1 MDHNEY
7 KKLSAQ
13 EYLGKH
19 SVHTLM
25 EDLAAELVLLKPN
38 NPVQFMLGRV
48 ANMRDSVLVRQKNA
62 FFVLGPPGSGKG
74 TICAKLV
81 DSFGFTSLTIADIL
95 AAEVRSGSEEGK
107 TIELIRQ
114 EGKIVP
120 QEILIPLLKREMERF
135 PDSNNFLLDG
145 FPRAMNLAVA
155 FEQAFFECRM
165 VLYLACPEEVCKARL
180 AARHKLLKTPLDT
193 KEVVAK
199 RCVVFNEIG
208 LSVIQYFDALGKVRK
223 VDASAPLEEV
233 WDSVKTI
240 LQPKP
245 L

>member
-1 MDHNEY
+1 MDVNEY

-19 SVHTLM
+19 QVHTIL
-25 EDLAAELVLLKPN
+25 EDLAAELVLFKPN
-38 NPVQFMLGRV
+38 NPVEYMIERV
-48 ANMRDSVLVRQKNA
+48 ANMRDGVPVTRKNA

-74 TICAKLV
+74 TICAKIV

-95 AAEVRSGSEEGK
+95 SAEVRSGSEQGK

-120 QEILIPLLKREMERF
+120 KEILIPLLKREMERF

-145 FPRAMNLAVA
+145 FPRAMDLAVA
-155 FEQAFFECRM
+155 FEQTFFECRM

-193 KEVVAK
+193 EEVVAK
-199 RCVVFNEIG
+199 RCVVFKEVG
-208 LSVIQYFDALGKVRK
+208 FCVVQYFDALGKVRK

-233 WDSVKTI
+233 WESVKI
-240 LQPKP
+240 NLQPKP